1 MHSMTNTGENK
12 MNMNDIKKELARLS
26 FELSTAV
33 NLETRI
39 SVEAGT
45 QNVTKIDFVLNA
57 HNYDNVIL
65 KDIEDIKKIGA
76 KDFVRSEY

>member
-1 MHSMTNTGENK
+1 
-12 MNMNDIKKELARLS
+12 MNINDIKKELGRLS

-45 QNVTKIDFVLNA
+45 QNVTKMDFVLNA

-65 KDIEDIKKIGA
+65 KDIEDIKEIGA
-76 KDFVRSEY
+76 KDFARSEY

>member
-1 MHSMTNTGENK
+1 
-12 MNMNDIKKELARLS
+12 MNINEIKKELGRLS

-45 QNVTKIDFVLNA
+45 QNVTKMDFVLNA

-65 KDIEDIKKIGA
+65 KDIEDIKEIGA
-76 KDFVRSEY
+76 KDFARSEYQ

>member
-1 MHSMTNTGENK
+1 
-12 MNMNDIKKELARLS
+12 MNINEIKKELGRLS

-45 QNVTKIDFVLNA
+45 QNVTKMDFVLNA

-65 KDIEDIKKIGA
+65 KDIEDIKEIGA
-76 KDFVRSEY
+76 KDFARSEY